1 MEEKGKFCPSL
12 ETVLSEIQIKS
23 PQLFIKHVSQKCLI
37 HPHHCPN
44 HHYYYDQ
51 GHRYHQDHDNHNHS
65 SSQKVISRR
74 YNQKQ
79 LKM

>member
-44 HHYYYDQ
+44 HHYYDQ
-51 GHRYHQDHDNHNHS
+51 DHRYHQDHDNHNHS

>member
-44 HHYYYDQ
+44 HHYYDQ
-51 GHRYHQDHDNHNHS
+51 NHRNHQDHDNHNHS